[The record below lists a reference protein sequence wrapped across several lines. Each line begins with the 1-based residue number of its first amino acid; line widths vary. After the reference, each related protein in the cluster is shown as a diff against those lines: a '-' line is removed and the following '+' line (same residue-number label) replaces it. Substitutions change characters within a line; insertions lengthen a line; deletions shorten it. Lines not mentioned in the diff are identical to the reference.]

1 MKKEQVFNLTV
12 KFIRDCFH
20 EFNVEY
26 FHGTLMEPEFTIKTL
41 KNTLGQFRWKT
52 ADDGKKKFT
61 IMVSDYF
68 LLSEHDYC
76 QIILHE
82 MIHLFIRQ
90 NNLTDTRVHHGKLFY
105 QYADFINGDGWDIR
119 RTMSTKGF
127 AVRQEALETYSL
139 VMFRLRDGRP
149 FLMRYN
155 AKYRDYYA
163 RLFAKSP
170 TRYVGTVWFT
180 SDDSARYAS
189 MTKCHTAVRG
199 RYLTEAEYSRLN
211 SLHGG
216 YGVAV

>member
-1 MKKEQVFNLTV
+1 MTIE
-12 KFIRDCFH
+12 FIRDRFH

-26 FHGTLMEPEFTIKTL
+26 FHGTLREPEFVIKTL
-41 KNTLGQFRWKT
+41 KNTLGQCRWKT
-52 ADDGKKKFT
+52 GDDGKKKFT
-61 IMVSDYF
+61 IMVSNYF
-68 LLSEHDYC
+68 LLSERDYC
-76 QIILHE
+76 RIILHE

-90 NNLTDTRVHHGKLFY
+90 NGLKDTGAHHGKLFY

-119 RTMSTKGF
+119 HTMSVKGF
-127 AVRQEALETYSL
+127 AVCQKALETYSL
-139 VMFRLRDGRP
+139 VMFRLRDERP

-155 AKYRDYYA
+155 AKCRDYYV

-170 TRYVGTVWFT
+170 TRYVGAVWFT

-189 MTKCHTAVRG
+189 MTKCHTTVRG